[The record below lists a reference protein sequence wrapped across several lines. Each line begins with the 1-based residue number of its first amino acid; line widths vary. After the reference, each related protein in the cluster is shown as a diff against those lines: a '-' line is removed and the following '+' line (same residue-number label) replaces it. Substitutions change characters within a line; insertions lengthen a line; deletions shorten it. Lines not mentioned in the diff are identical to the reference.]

1 MAQLHGMRG
10 WLASRGISVR
20 SMLNYC
26 SLVSKHRVENQMV
39 ERTQQRAIL
48 GLHTMTV
55 GEGPLSYAQNSS
67 YQETLYGSKYLSIS
81 DNNLFENFG
90 CSTGHNSFLAMQ
102 MITRSLQQNFNQ
114 KISFSNPDFYM
125 YFNDQVTNDFNTL
138 FRSLPPE
145 RHYQAVG
152 LPGDYHRRL
161 LPKASLHFAYS
172 SWALHWLSQVPTAV
186 ADPNSPAWNKGRVLY
201 LGARPE
207 VVDAYSS
214 QHAKDT
220 ETFLEARAQE
230 LVSGGLMVLVLPGV
244 IPTSAEN
251 SNTSYT
257 DIPTEIALIGSCL
270 TDMAKKGELA
280 VAHIGGDDDGNA
292 HYFGQPVAPF
302 CVGRRRRLEGRQRWS
317 PPPQRLWLAAA
328 AT

>member
-10 WLASRGISVR
+10 WLGSRGISVR

-48 GLHTMTV
+48 GPHTMTG

-67 YQETLYGSKYLSIS
+67 YQGGIVDVAKPIIEEEITKKLDINQLSS
-81 DNNLFENFG
+81 DGLMNSFWIADFG

-102 MITRSLQQNFNQ
+102 MITRSLQQKFQ
-114 KISFSNPDFYM
+114 SERLVSQIPDFYM

-152 LPGDYHRRL
+152 LPGDYHRHL

-201 LGARPE
+201 LGARQE

-214 QHAKDT
+214 QHAKNT

-270 TDMAKKGELA
+270 TDMAKKVKFMIQYTLK
-280 VAHIGGDDDGNA
+280 
-292 HYFGQPVAPF
+292 
-302 CVGRRRRLEGRQRWS
+302 RLFKNGKKS
-317 PPPQRLWLAAA
+317 ILPLCDIKNIKKIPY
-328 AT
+328 